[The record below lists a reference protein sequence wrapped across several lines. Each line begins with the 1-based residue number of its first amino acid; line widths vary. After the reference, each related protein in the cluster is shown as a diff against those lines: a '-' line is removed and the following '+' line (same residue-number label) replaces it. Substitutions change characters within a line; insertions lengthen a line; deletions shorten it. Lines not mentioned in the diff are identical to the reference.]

1 MREEEYKKRARKRFM
16 FRAAALLFAVCVIA
30 AIGIANFFVPFR
42 TLLPAY
48 SLGKREEGEVRVH
61 FLDVGQ
67 GDCAVIELPDGAALM
82 IDAGDGSWENNNH
95 ILRYLKGLGSPAL
108 TLVATHADADHCGGF
123 PAVFE
128 AFTVEKVFLPVLS
141 QTGSVYEAFLERA
154 KEYPNETLTRY
165 SLAAEGEAYAVCV
178 SPYSRGESSENDSSA
193 VLYFSYA
200 GVNVLF
206 GADISAEREMQLLN
220 EQKLSEE
227 LGEHLFDS
235 GKYAVRLNETDILK
249 VSHHGSAGSSSAAW
263 LNMLSP
269 KTAVVSCGAGNL
281 YRHPAGDALA
291 RLAAAGT
298 DVYRTDELG
307 DIMITIFKDGTY
319 KTEYGYCL

>member
-1 MREEEYKKRARKRFM
+1 MREEEYKKRKRKRLLI
-16 FRAAALLFAVCVIA
+16 RAAAVLFAVCVIA
-30 AIGIANFFVPFR
+30 AIGVWNFFTPFR

-48 SLGKREEGEVRVH
+48 SLETREEGEVRIH

-67 GDCAVIELPDGAALM
+67 GDCAVIELPGGTALM

-123 PAVFE
+123 PAIFE
-128 AFTVEKVFLPVLS
+128 AFTVEKVFLPAVPQES
-141 QTGSVYEAFLERA
+141 SVYHAFSEAAE
-154 KEYPNETLTRY
+154 EYPCETLTRY
-165 SLAAEGEAYAVCV
+165 TLAAEGEAYAVCV
-178 SPYSRGESSENDSSA
+178 SPYSQGETAENDSSA

-206 GADISAEREMQLLN
+206 GADISATREAQLLE

-227 LGEHLFDS
+227 IGESLFDS
-235 GKYAVRLNETDILK
+235 GKYAVHLDETDILK
-249 VSHHGSAGSSSAAW
+249 VSHHGSASSSSAEW
-263 LNMLSP
+263 LGMLSP
-269 KTAVVSCGAGNL
+269 ATAVVSCGAGNL
-281 YRHPAGDALA
+281 YGHPSGDALS
-291 RLAAAGT
+291 RLAAVGAT
-298 DVYRTDELG
+298 VYRTDELG
-307 DIMITIFKDGTY
+307 DIMITISKDGTY